1 MITLVLA
8 MCAIAF
14 VIGICL
20 GMTLRVYWVWFAY
33 GVACAALGA
42 ALATALLWWLGADF
56 STIQW
61 RKLAT
66 AIDLLTASI
75 MFNVVFAFLAG
86 LWVGFVVL
94 GQKFKSYVVTGS

>member
-1 MITLVLA
+1 MWLLYGFA
-8 MCAIAF
+8 MMF
-14 VIGICL
+14 
-20 GMTLRVYWVWFAY
+20 
-33 GVACAALGA
+33 LGA
-42 ALATALLWWLGADF
+42 VGAGLLLWWLGADF

-75 MFNVVFAFLAG
+75 MFNVAFAFLAG

-94 GQKFKSYVVTGS
+94 GSKFKSYVVAGR